1 MPAPALDVAAPT
13 QPLLP
18 PLPVGEDPEAAAAAA
33 AEVALQEAQAS
44 ARRALA
50 EREAAAR
57 EAAAR
62 EAAREQSQRL
72 AAQEAQRAAE
82 LEARRTALQQAQLQA
97 QLEQQRQ
104 ARLQAEQ
111 ERRELERRRSEQAEA
126 ERAAAERVA
135 AERLAAERAAAE
147 RAAAERAAAER
158 AAAERAAVERA
169 AAAQVPPPA
178 PPPTRRPDQ
187 ALVMVADDSKVVR
200 VKTSRLLAA
209 HHFRVVLAED
219 GLQALALAEQETP
232 QVLVTDVEMP
242 GLDGLDLTRRLRADP
257 RTAALPVIMITSADD
272 RLAPSAAAA
281 GVSVLMGK
289 PYAAEDLVAH
299 VARLAG
305 VTLTV

>member
-1 MPAPALDVAAPT
+1 
-13 QPLLP
+13 
-18 PLPVGEDPEAAAAAA
+18 
-33 AEVALQEAQAS
+33 
-44 ARRALA
+44 
-50 EREAAAR
+50 
-57 EAAAR
+57 
-62 EAAREQSQRL
+62 
-72 AAQEAQRAAE
+72 
-82 LEARRTALQQAQLQA
+82 
-97 QLEQQRQ
+97 
-104 ARLQAEQ
+104 
-111 ERRELERRRSEQAEA
+111 
-126 ERAAAERVA
+126 
-135 AERLAAERAAAE
+135 
-147 RAAAERAAAER
+147 
-158 AAAERAAVERA
+158 
-169 AAAQVPPPA
+169 
-178 PPPTRRPDQ
+178 
-187 ALVMVADDSKVVR
+187 MVADDSKVVR